1 MPVTTLLVPPRI
13 ADRVKV
19 NSLQTHHVCSTLKR
33 RGNAR
38 FHVVSTWNTHGVFVG
53 LTFKSRKK
61 TVSKRQTMNL

>member
-38 FHVVSTWNTHGVFVG
+38 FQVVSTWNTRGVFVG
-53 LTFKSRKK
+53 LTFKSRIK
-61 TVSKRQTMNL
+61 TVSRRQTMNP